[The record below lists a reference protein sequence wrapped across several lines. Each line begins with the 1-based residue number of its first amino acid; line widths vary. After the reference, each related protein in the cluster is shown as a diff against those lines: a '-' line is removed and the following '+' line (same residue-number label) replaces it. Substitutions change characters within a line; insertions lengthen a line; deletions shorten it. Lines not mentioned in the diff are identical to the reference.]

1 VPRSGFDDQLTI
13 FDDDV
18 RSMFIAVAVGVDR
31 ASKAFW
37 AGDTSEAERLI
48 EAEGIATDVLT
59 RVEHELQVAF
69 ARNAPVA
76 RDMRF
81 MLTVLRVVPQLERC
95 VELAAHIAE
104 RAELG
109 PRLPPALA
117 ESLTSMGA
125 ITSGMWEQATTAWR
139 EGDPGAALRLDE
151 EDDELD
157 VLADEATALLGQSS
171 ELGWTMVM
179 EGRLVIRFYERLGDH
194 AVHVCERI
202 RWMATGK

>member
-1 VPRSGFDDQLTI
+1 
-13 FDDDV
+13 
-18 RSMFIAVAVGVDR
+18 MFIAVAVGVDR

-37 AGDTSEAERLI
+37 AGDTSEAGRLI

-59 RVEHELQVAF
+59 RVEDELQIAF

-125 ITSGMWEQATTAWR
+125 VTSGMWEQATTAWR
-139 EGDPGAALRLDE
+139 DGDADAAVRLDE

-157 VLADEATALLGQSS
+157 VLANEATALLGQSG

-202 RWMATGK
+202 RWMVTGK